1 MGWRLRY
8 REINKHGSVS
18 RNCSSIQKGCH
29 RKNKTIPE
37 IFSIHYH
44 ISFNR
49 LCRNTRLPFS
59 RGAEKRAIRKS
70 CGHLGVWC
78 HSLYTSC
85 RLSSLLGRRSTSAV
99 CTDKSRSLWCK
110 ICFQL
115 IYFTIQLCPGAISK
129 IFFYWL
135 GFKSIKIS

>member
-78 HSLYTSC
+78 YSLYTSC

-110 ICFQL
+110 ICSQPLKRVVFRL
-115 IYFTIQLCPGAISK
+115 I
-129 IFFYWL
+129 W
-135 GFKSIKIS
+135 IKINTNIIKKK